1 LIQGL
6 STEGLERRLAVSR
19 ILFHILPLFHS
30 LIVFVSYL
38 VVNMILEGEG
48 EITTV
53 TVNSS
58 KRKSL
63 RSTIPMSVVKNMGL
77 MVGDNLSWKYEI
89 RNGEIVT
96 TITKVKRSYK
106 R

>member
-1 LIQGL
+1 MICICFHTVMGL
-6 STEGLERRLAVSR
+6 Q
-19 ILFHILPLFHS
+19 
-30 LIVFVSYL
+30 
-38 VVNMILEGEG
+38 GEG

-53 TVNSS
+53 ALNSS

-77 MVGDNLSWKYEI
+77 KVGDNLSWKYEI

-96 TITKVKRSYK
+96 TIRKVKGIRNTDQK
-106 R
+106 KVV

>member
-1 LIQGL
+1 MYTYKYATFI
-6 STEGLERRLAVSR
+6 S
-19 ILFHILPLFHS
+19 I
-30 LIVFVSYL
+30 LIVFVSH
-38 VVNMILEGEG
+38 LEGEG

-77 MVGDNLSWKYEI
+77 KVGDNLSWKYEI

-96 TITKVKRSYK
+96 TITKIKRSY
-106 R
+106 RQ

>member
-1 LIQGL
+1 MTP
-6 STEGLERRLAVSR
+6 SKT
-19 ILFHILPLFHS
+19 H
-30 LIVFVSYL
+30 
-38 VVNMILEGEG
+38 MILEGEG

-77 MVGDNLSWKYEI
+77 KVGDNISWTYEI

-96 TITKVKRSYK
+96 TVRKVKRSLK

>member
-1 LIQGL
+1 MYADMYATFI
-6 STEGLERRLAVSR
+6 SN
-19 ILFHILPLFHS
+19 
-30 LIVFVSYL
+30 LIVFISV

-48 EITTV
+48 EVTTV
-53 TVNSS
+53 TINSS

-77 MVGDNLSWKYEI
+77 KVGDNISWTYEI

-96 TITKVKRSYK
+96 TVRKVKRSLK

>member
-1 LIQGL
+1 MFCL
-6 STEGLERRLAVSR
+6 R
-19 ILFHILPLFHS
+19 IH
-30 LIVFVSYL
+30 
-38 VVNMILEGEG
+38 MILEGEG
-48 EITTV
+48 ETTTV

-63 RSTIPMSVVKNMGL
+63 RSTVPMSVVKNMGL
-77 MVGDNLSWKYEI
+77 KVGDKLSWKYEI

-96 TITKVKRSYK
+96 TIRKVKPSNK

>member
-1 LIQGL
+1 MAFIN
-6 STEGLERRLAVSR
+6 VYKHVCY
-19 ILFHILPLFHS
+19 IFI
-30 LIVFVSYL
+30 SYL
-38 VVNMILEGEG
+38 IALISNSLILEGEG

-58 KRKSL
+58 KRRSL

-77 MVGDNLSWKYEI
+77 KVGDNLSWKYEI

-96 TITKVKRSYK
+96 TVSKVKKSK
-106 R
+106 K

>member
-1 LIQGL
+1 MYATFI
-6 STEGLERRLAVSR
+6 S
-19 ILFHILPLFHS
+19 IF
-30 LIVFVSYL
+30 IVFVPYL
-38 VVNMILEGEG
+38 VVDMILEGEG

-77 MVGDNLSWKYEI
+77 KVGDNLSWKYEI
-89 RNGEIVT
+89 RDGEIVT
-96 TITKVKRSYK
+96 TITKVKRSY
-106 R
+106 RR

>member
-1 LIQGL
+1 MYATFINN
-6 STEGLERRLAVSR
+6 
-19 ILFHILPLFHS
+19 
-30 LIVFVSYL
+30 LIVFIQYL
-38 VVNMILEGEG
+38 VVDMILEGEG

-77 MVGDNLSWKYEI
+77 KVGDNISWKYEI

-96 TITKVKRSYK
+96 TIRKVKASSK

>member
-1 LIQGL
+1 MYATFI
-6 STEGLERRLAVSR
+6 S
-19 ILFHILPLFHS
+19 IF
-30 LIVFVSYL
+30 IVFVLYL
-38 VVNMILEGEG
+38 LVDMILEGEG

-77 MVGDNLSWKYEI
+77 KVGDNLSWKYEI
-89 RNGEIVT
+89 RNDEIVT

>member
-1 LIQGL
+1 MYTYKYATFIREDLNMFSCIVMGL
-6 STEGLERRLAVSR
+6 Q
-19 ILFHILPLFHS
+19 
-30 LIVFVSYL
+30 
-38 VVNMILEGEG
+38 GEG

-53 TVNSS
+53 ALNSS

-77 MVGDNLSWKYEI
+77 KVGDNLSWKYEI

-96 TITKVKRSYK
+96 TIRKVKALK
-106 R
+106 K

>member
-1 LIQGL
+1 
-6 STEGLERRLAVSR
+6 
-19 ILFHILPLFHS
+19 
-30 LIVFVSYL
+30 
-38 VVNMILEGEG
+38 MILEGEG
-48 EITTV
+48 ETTTV

-77 MVGDNLSWKYEI
+77 KVGDKLSWKYEI

-96 TITKVKRSYK
+96 TITKVKKSYK

>member
-1 LIQGL
+1 MYATFIREDLY
-6 STEGLERRLAVSR
+6 
-19 ILFHILPLFHS
+19 LFHIVMGLQ
-30 LIVFVSYL
+30 
-38 VVNMILEGEG
+38 GEG

-53 TVNSS
+53 ALNSS

-77 MVGDNLSWKYEI
+77 NVGDNLSWIYEI

-96 TITKVKRSYK
+96 TIRKVKTSNK

>member
-1 LIQGL
+1 MYTYLYATFISSTFVFFSIIMGL
-6 STEGLERRLAVSR
+6 
-19 ILFHILPLFHS
+19 
-30 LIVFVSYL
+30 
-38 VVNMILEGEG
+38 NGEG

-77 MVGDNLSWKYEI
+77 KVGDNISWKYEI
-89 RNGEIVT
+89 RDSEIVT
-96 TITKVKRSYK
+96 TIRKVKTSNK

>member
-1 LIQGL
+1 MGL
-6 STEGLERRLAVSR
+6 Q
-19 ILFHILPLFHS
+19 
-30 LIVFVSYL
+30 
-38 VVNMILEGEG
+38 GEG

-53 TVNSS
+53 ALNSS

-77 MVGDNLSWKYEI
+77 KVGDNLSWRYEI

-96 TITKVKRSYK
+96 TVRKVIKSPKR
-106 R
+106 

>member
-1 LIQGL
+1 
-6 STEGLERRLAVSR
+6 
-19 ILFHILPLFHS
+19 
-30 LIVFVSYL
+30 
-38 VVNMILEGEG
+38 MILEGEG
-48 EITTV
+48 EVTTV
-53 TVNSS
+53 TINSS

-77 MVGDNLSWKYEI
+77 KVGDNISWTYEI

-96 TITKVKRSYK
+96 TVRKVKRPLK

>member
-1 LIQGL
+1 MGL
-6 STEGLERRLAVSR
+6 Q
-19 ILFHILPLFHS
+19 
-30 LIVFVSYL
+30 
-38 VVNMILEGEG
+38 GEG

-53 TVNSS
+53 ALNSS

-77 MVGDNLSWKYEI
+77 KVGDNISWKYEI
-89 RNGEIVT
+89 RNDEIVT
-96 TITKVKRSYK
+96 TIRKVKTSSK

>member
-1 LIQGL
+1 MYVCPHVCYLYKQLDCICFL
-6 STEGLERRLAVSR
+6 SD
-19 ILFHILPLFHS
+19 
-30 LIVFVSYL
+30 
-38 VVNMILEGEG
+38 MILEGEG

-53 TVNSS
+53 TLNSS

-77 MVGDNLSWKYEI
+77 KIGDNLSWKYEI

-96 TITKVKRSYK
+96 TIRKVKASK
-106 R
+106 K

>member
-1 LIQGL
+1 
-6 STEGLERRLAVSR
+6 
-19 ILFHILPLFHS
+19 
-30 LIVFVSYL
+30 
-38 VVNMILEGEG
+38 MILEGEG
-48 EITTV
+48 EVTTV
-53 TVNSS
+53 TINSS

-77 MVGDNLSWKYEI
+77 KVGDNISWTYEI

-96 TITKVKRSYK
+96 TVRKVKRSLK

>member
-1 LIQGL
+1 MYATYLYYINVYLPVCYPYNKGKCL
-6 STEGLERRLAVSR
+6 R
-19 ILFHILPLFHS
+19 I
-30 LIVFVSYL
+30 V
-38 VVNMILEGEG
+38 MGLEGEG
-48 EITTV
+48 ETTTV

-77 MVGDNLSWKYEI
+77 KVGDNISWKYEI

-96 TITKVKRSYK
+96 TVRKVKRTV
-106 R
+106 

>member
-1 LIQGL
+1 MYATFI
-6 STEGLERRLAVSR
+6 SSR
-19 ILFHILPLFHS
+19 FRICFHIV
-30 LIVFVSYL
+30 I
-38 VVNMILEGEG
+38 MMTLEGEG

-53 TVNSS
+53 TLNSS

-77 MVGDNLSWKYEI
+77 KVGDNLSWKYEI

-96 TITKVKRSYK
+96 TIRKVKTSK
-106 R
+106 K

>member
-1 LIQGL
+1 MLHLYIIPYLI
-6 STEGLERRLAVSR
+6 RLCSAT
-19 ILFHILPLFHS
+19 
-30 LIVFVSYL
+30 
-38 VVNMILEGEG
+38 NMILEGEG

-58 KRKSL
+58 KRRSL

-77 MVGDNLSWKYEI
+77 KLGDSLSWKYEI

-96 TITKVKRSYK
+96 TVTKVKGSNK

>member
-1 LIQGL
+1 MYA
-6 STEGLERRLAVSR
+6 RLYKEA
-19 ILFHILPLFHS
+19 F
-30 LIVFVSYL
+30 VFVFIFVMGL
-38 VVNMILEGEG
+38 QGEG

-53 TVNSS
+53 ALNSS

-77 MVGDNLSWKYEI
+77 KVGDNLSWKYEI
-89 RNGEIVT
+89 RDGEIVT
-96 TITKVKRSYK
+96 TIRKVKTSNK

>member
-1 LIQGL
+1 MYTYTYATFI
-6 STEGLERRLAVSR
+6 S
-19 ILFHILPLFHS
+19 IF
-30 LIVFVSYL
+30 IVFVPYL
-38 VVNMILEGEG
+38 VVDMILEGEG

-77 MVGDNLSWKYEI
+77 KVGDNLSWKYEI
-89 RNGEIVT
+89 RDGEIVT
-96 TITKVKRSYK
+96 TITKVKRSY
-106 R
+106 RR

>member
-1 LIQGL
+1 
-6 STEGLERRLAVSR
+6 
-19 ILFHILPLFHS
+19 
-30 LIVFVSYL
+30 
-38 VVNMILEGEG
+38 MILEGEG

-77 MVGDNLSWKYEI
+77 RLGDSISWKYEI
-89 RNGEIVT
+89 RDGEIVT
-96 TITKVKRSYK
+96 TIRKVKRSIK

>member
-1 LIQGL
+1 
-6 STEGLERRLAVSR
+6 
-19 ILFHILPLFHS
+19 
-30 LIVFVSYL
+30 
-38 VVNMILEGEG
+38 MILEGEG

-77 MVGDNLSWKYEI
+77 RLGDSISWKYEI

-96 TITKVKRSYK
+96 TIRKVKASNK

>member
-1 LIQGL
+1 MQTGMLQLYMLLDLIRFC
-6 STEGLERRLAVSR
+6 SVT
-19 ILFHILPLFHS
+19 H
-30 LIVFVSYL
+30 
-38 VVNMILEGEG
+38 MILEGEG

-77 MVGDNLSWKYEI
+77 KVGDNLSWKYEI

>member
-1 LIQGL
+1 MYATFI
-6 STEGLERRLAVSR
+6 SN
-19 ILFHILPLFHS
+19 
-30 LIVFVSYL
+30 LIVFISV

-48 EITTV
+48 EVTTV
-53 TVNSS
+53 TINSS

-77 MVGDNLSWKYEI
+77 KVGDNISWTYEI

-96 TITKVKRSYK
+96 TVRKVKRSLK

>member
-1 LIQGL
+1 MYTNLYATFICNNL
-6 STEGLERRLAVSR
+6 YT
-19 ILFHILPLFHS
+19 F
-30 LIVFVSYL
+30 SYIIK
-38 VVNMILEGEG
+38 MILEGEG

-53 TVNSS
+53 TLNSS

-77 MVGDNLSWKYEI
+77 KVGDNLSWKYEI
-89 RNGEIVT
+89 KSGEIVT
-96 TITKVKRSYK
+96 TIRKVKTSTK